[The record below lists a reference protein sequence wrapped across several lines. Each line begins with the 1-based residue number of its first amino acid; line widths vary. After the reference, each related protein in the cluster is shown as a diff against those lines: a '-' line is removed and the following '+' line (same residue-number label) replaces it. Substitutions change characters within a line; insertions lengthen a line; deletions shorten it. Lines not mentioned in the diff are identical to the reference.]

1 MSTEQSSEI
10 IFTPQRILKVMG
22 IPTIITFTVDHTR
35 MLLSFT
41 DGRIVVY
48 DTSTLFTAGSD
59 DIPPLHTWSPSPFAP
74 QRILPNPGDMP
85 HLIAILLGP
94 DAPQPVVVLDV
105 QKYESFAGWEIDNTD
120 PITASASV
128 LPICHFCSTLISHSV
143 SWSQKGKQ
151 LAIGLRSG
159 IITAFAPAETAI
171 PKLTAPPPA
180 LSAPVG
186 LISLSWLSN
195 NTFYAIFASS
205 PPDIDHTHIVITVDG
220 KAGTVEEVTFNPPYF
235 LLLEAMTS
243 EHIITF
249 KNWDPSRAIV
259 VVGVSSSSD
268 IGVIGSLGD
277 TWYNF
282 TLEETATPRMPLDST
297 GNETMLLGLDV
308 DLTNDLPTGWN
319 VTGDPKNI
327 PSWPILYAFASDGT
341 IQGWYVIHTN
351 GIPYPGMVQQ
361 SSNLLV
367 SPPSNAGMD
376 DQKPLPLSQSPV
388 IDGHSP
394 AQSPPLAKASLSTLD
409 ATAMQGVSSMKFQQ
423 LELTSEEKGSS
434 ATSGQPATPVPVFG
448 RPSMFHLPSNSSS
461 TSVFAGHPTRP
472 TFGQS
477 SFQTMSNFQ
486 PSGDNSQTV
495 FPVFGKTSVVGNSQ
509 PAFGLL
515 GATGFVSG
523 SPEAIQPSQF
533 QSQQTKHV
541 GFGAFSGSGSGFSAL
556 TGVQKSFKELL
567 REKGSE
573 TPESPTLAPS
583 AAIRKDAITEHAIPS
598 FLPPNHRNVAVT
610 GVQKSFRE
618 LLREKGSETPES
630 PTLAPSAAI
639 RKDTITEHA
648 IPSFLPPNHRNVG
661 ALSPD
666 IGIQVSDPAPVKATS
681 ISPLPV
687 PPRLSEDTDTAS
699 SGTTGPSSVNVIFP
713 DPVIDVQG
721 DSGIKKEL
729 SAHPSDQSL
738 SDSFSFS
745 SLNSSFVD
753 VLDTNSLR
761 KDDEAN
767 DLEDNPPSSPGT
779 ISDRS
784 VNLDDDRSDDEED
797 QASTPEPAVKTSLPA
812 TPDFS
817 FRSPSTTPK
826 PEVPTIRTISFTPS
840 SPPVLG
846 ARPSPALPS
855 PINTP
860 PKLAAA
866 EVLAP
871 IPAPMP
877 ILLSTPQSTLGLGRP
892 SSRPSRSSPLASIPI
907 SLHDANQQETKPTV
921 APSAIKLQ
929 PAAHKPLFGQWPEP
943 ERLFKPLNKSPEA
956 SNAAKLGGS
965 GGVQPDVLG
974 QGMQLECL
982 HLFANLGR
990 ELENVRILF

>member
-1 MSTEQSSEI
+1 M
-10 IFTPQRILKVMG
+10 
-22 IPTIITFTVDHTR
+22 
-35 MLLSFT
+35 
-41 DGRIVVY
+41 
-48 DTSTLFTAGSD
+48 
-59 DIPPLHTWSPSPFAP
+59 
-74 QRILPNPGDMP
+74 
-85 HLIAILLGP
+85 
-94 DAPQPVVVLDV
+94 
-105 QKYESFAGWEIDNTD
+105 
-120 PITASASV
+120 
-128 LPICHFCSTLISHSV
+128 
-143 SWSQKGKQ
+143 
-151 LAIGLRSG
+151 RSG
-159 IITAFAPAETAI
+159 IITAFAPAETAL
-171 PKLTAPPPA
+171 PKLTVPPPA
-180 LSAPVG
+180 LPTPVG
-186 LISLSWLSN
+186 LVSLSWLSN

-235 LLLEAMTS
+235 LLLETMAS

-282 TLEETATPRMPLDST
+282 ALEETATPRMPLDSS
-297 GNETMLLGLDV
+297 GNETMLVGLDV
-308 DLTNDLPTGWN
+308 DLNSDLPTEWN
-319 VTGDPKNI
+319 DTGEPKNI
-327 PSWPILYAFASDGT
+327 SPWPILYAFASDGT

-361 SSNLLV
+361 SSNSLL

-376 DQKPLPLSQSPV
+376 DQNSCKPLPLSLPLSQSPV
-388 IDGHSP
+388 IAGHSP
-394 AQSPPLAKASLSTLD
+394 AKSPPLAKASLSALD

-423 LELTSEEKGSS
+423 LESTSEQKGSI
-434 ATSGQPATPVPVFG
+434 ATSGQPATPVSVFG
-448 RPSMFHLPSNSSS
+448 RPSLFHLPSNSSS

-477 SFQTMSNFQ
+477 SFQTMSNLQ

-509 PAFGLL
+509 PAFGVS
-515 GATGFVSG
+515 GFVSV

-533 QSQQTKHV
+533 QSQQIKHV
-541 GFGAFSGSGSGFSAL
+541 GFGAFSGSGSGFSAV
-556 TGVQKSFKELL
+556 TGVKKSFKDLL

-573 TPESPTLAPS
+573 TPESPTSAPS
-583 AAIRKDAITEHAIPS
+583 AA
-598 FLPPNHRNVAVT
+598 V
-610 GVQKSFRE
+610 
-618 LLREKGSETPES
+618 
-630 PTLAPSAAI
+630 
-639 RKDTITEHA
+639 RKDTIAEHV
-648 IPSFLPPNHRNVG
+648 IPSLLPPNHRNVG

-666 IGIQVSDPAPVKATS
+666 IGISDVAPVKAALV
-681 ISPLPV
+681 SPLQV
-687 PPRLSEDTDTAS
+687 PPQLSEDTDITS
-699 SGTTGPSSVNVIFP
+699 SGMTEPSSVNVIFP

-721 DSGIKKEL
+721 ESGMKKEL
-729 SAHPSDQSL
+729 STHPSDQSL

-753 VLDTNSLR
+753 VLDTNSVR
-761 KDDEAN
+761 KDDVAN

-784 VNLDDDRSDDEED
+784 VNLDDDRSDYEED
-797 QASTPEPAVKTSLPA
+797 QASTPEPAVKISLPA
-812 TPDFS
+812 GPDFS

-826 PEVPTIRTISFTPS
+826 PEVPTIRTTSFTPS
-840 SPPVLG
+840 SPPVMS

-855 PINTP
+855 PIKTP
-860 PKLAAA
+860 PRLTAA

-871 IPAPMP
+871 IPAPTP

-892 SSRPSRSSPLASIPI
+892 SSRPSRSSPLASTPI

-943 ERLFKPLNKSPEA
+943 ERLFKPLNKSPEV
-956 SNAAKLGGS
+956 SNTAKLGSS

-974 QGMQLECL
+974 QGMQMECL

-990 ELENVRILF
+990 ELENVRISFDVPRCTF